1 MSRKTEHSYKEKIL
15 ELDSKYWMCNI
26 NIFNATELTVHCKIT
41 ETLKCQGPQIKIQ
54 MKFLRRLQH
63 SLQHSLTATQVTC
76 LQPTWNSLSV
86 TNRFSSI
93 RPYLYIESQEYRLN
107 RVFQSIRLSYLL
119 GRIPNT
125 FIGTPVRDTS
135 TDVHKFLKTFSYGH
149 ILLIQSKLTMVTI
162 STKDPRC

>member
-1 MSRKTEHSYKEKIL
+1 
-15 ELDSKYWMCNI
+15 MCNI
-26 NIFNATELTVHCKIT
+26 NIFNATELTVHCKII

-54 MKFLRRLQH
+54 LKFLRRLQH
-63 SLQHSLTATQVTC
+63 SLQYTLTATQVTC
-76 LQPTWNSLSV
+76 SQPTWNSFSV

-93 RPYLYIESQEYRLN
+93 RPYLNIESQEYISN

-149 ILLIQSKLTMVTI
+149 ILLMQSKLTMVTI
-162 STKDPRC
+162 SIKDPRW